1 MKQAMQF
8 ALRLYKRLISPMLP
22 HSCRF
27 VPTCSEYAMEAVER
41 HGAARGS
48 LLAAAR
54 LLRCHPFA
62 RSGYDPV
69 PLSVDAKQ
77 VAKSDSARATR
88 SESLE
93 VV

>member
-1 MKQAMQF
+1 
-8 ALRLYKRLISPMLP
+8 
-22 HSCRF
+22 
-27 VPTCSEYAMEAVER
+27 MEALER
-41 HGAARGS
+41 HGAVRGG

-69 PLSVDAKQ
+69 PPNVDAQQ
-77 VAKSDSARATR
+77 VAQSDSARATR
-88 SESLE
+88 PGSLE